1 MEIHVTADLFNL
13 AGKKV
18 VITGAASGLGRVFAE
33 ALSGYGAAIAWIDRD
48 AALLA
53 QCDVAIRSGDCTII
67 ADLTDED
74 EVAKASDEVL
84 RWCDGRLDVLVN
96 NAGIATRPGRLLDVS
111 TSDWDRGL
119 STNLRS
125 VFLLTRAL
133 LPALIKSERGSIVN
147 ISSLLGLVGAYPGFA
162 VTAVP
167 YSASK
172 AGLIGFTRQV
182 AMEYAAERV
191 RSNAIAPGWHGGT
204 RLGREREAA
213 GGAAAVAQLEAYIDR
228 DVPLGYRGKPSDLVG
243 LVVYLASDA
252 SSYVTGQV
260 FSHDGGI
267 TAR

>member
-1 MEIHVTADLFNL
+1 MENHMLDNLFDL
-13 AGKKV
+13 AGKKIV
-18 VITGAASGLGRVFAE
+18 VTGAASGLGRVFAE
-33 ALSGYGAAIAWIDRD
+33 ALSKAGAAVASIDRD

-53 QCDVAIRSGDCTII
+53 ECGVTARAGDCAIV
-67 ADLTDED
+67 ADLTEEV
-74 EVAKASDEVL
+74 EVAKASEQVL
-84 RWCDGRLDVLVN
+84 RWSEGRLDVLVN

-133 LPALIKSERGSIVN
+133 LPALIESGHGSIVN

-213 GGAAAVAQLEAYIDR
+213 GGPAAVAQLEAYIDR

-243 LVVYLASDA
+243 LLIYLASEA